1 MKRALKF
8 TLAWMFMTVV
18 AEDIVYSCY
27 DIDWSMILLMAPL
40 CFAISLVF
48 FYFYDRREE
57 L

>member
-8 TLAWMFMTVV
+8 TLAWMFMTAV

-27 DIDWSMILLMAPL
+27 DIDWTMILLMAPL

-48 FYFYDRREE
+48 FYIYDRREE